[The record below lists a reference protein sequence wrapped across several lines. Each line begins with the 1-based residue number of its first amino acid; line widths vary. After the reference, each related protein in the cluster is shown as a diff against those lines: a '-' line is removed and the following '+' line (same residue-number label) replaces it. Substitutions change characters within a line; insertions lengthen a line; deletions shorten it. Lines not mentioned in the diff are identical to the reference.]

1 MEDKGYGHK
10 SKYHGHHPQNHSRR
24 GRGFQQQR
32 RYHPMPLG
40 DRCNPLCPFFICTR
54 RALVIINKSYRG
66 KIRKVAYC
74 RLTGSECIGSE
85 CKYASCRLNSMLPDG
100 KCAKALEKRIK
111 QVSDEELFR
120 EMNEIEDYDISDF
133 R

>member
-1 MEDKGYGHK
+1 
-10 SKYHGHHPQNHSRR
+10 
-24 GRGFQQQR
+24 
-32 RYHPMPLG
+32 
-40 DRCNPLCPFFICTR
+40 
-54 RALVIINKSYRG
+54 
-66 KIRKVAYC
+66 
-74 RLTGSECIGSE
+74 
-85 CKYASCRLNSMLPDG
+85 MLPDG